1 MKSNLNMS
9 VELCSES
16 FVMLNVMR
24 IGRWNRITSMY
35 TGFSLFDT
43 VSQIGR
49 CTCLVSHMVCQIE
62 RWEELAVV
70 TINMHEQHLLLTFG

>member
-9 VELCSES
+9 VELCNES
-16 FVMLNVMR
+16 LVMLNVVR
-24 IGRWNRITSMY
+24 IGRWNPITSMY

-43 VSQIGR
+43 VSQIGMS
-49 CTCLVSHMVCQIE
+49 TCLVSHTVCQIE

-70 TINMHEQHLLLTFG
+70 TINMH